1 MSTLN
6 EIAHEGQHVWGIKSE
21 FLNLVRPILWRRG
34 YSSTKATR
42 ETNFVVDVLKFSE
55 LGLGWYQILGSG
67 PTSNEA
73 GGNYSSKGF
82 PAEKNAPSPAFKLN
96 MRRRNHHHQPVACI
110 ADYYV
115 RSTHTRPT
123 RAQENLNILERYAV
137 VSRLGQMVLLHI
149 AVAWLMK
156 TRSIIFTRISQ
167 TYRSVFWQKFAR
179 QHLWQKFGRQPAA
192 SAEGWGG
199 ALSGVSLPWFP
210 ATVCLLVQLVMK
222 QMPNH
227 IQFN

>member
-1 MSTLN
+1 MKLHMRDNICEEWNQNSR
-6 EIAHEGQHVWGIKSE
+6 IWFDQYVG
-21 FLNLVRPILWRRG
+21 RG

-42 ETNFVVDVLKFSE
+42 ETKFVVDVLKFLE

-73 GGNYSSKGF
+73 GGNYSTKGF

-96 MRRRNHHHQPVACI
+96 MRRCNHHHQPVACI

-115 RSTHTRPT
+115 RSTHTRPK
-123 RAQENLNILERYAV
+123 RAQENLNVLERYRQLSQDWV
-137 VSRLGQMVLLHI
+137 KWFCFLYV

-210 ATVCLLVQLVMK
+210 ATGCLLAQLVMK